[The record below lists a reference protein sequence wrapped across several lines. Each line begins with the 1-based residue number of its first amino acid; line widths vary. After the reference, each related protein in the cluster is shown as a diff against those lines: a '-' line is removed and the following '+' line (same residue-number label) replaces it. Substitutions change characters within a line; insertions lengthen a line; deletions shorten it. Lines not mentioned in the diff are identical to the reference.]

1 MLTLPEYLSPD
12 SVELIVPKQPISSNG
27 YLNGLQS
34 RNVKS
39 LSSLHIKAGLK
50 LIFTDHPIDLIQ
62 RVECISHKSLSIG
75 GYALAYQ
82 WYRDETISGHLPFA
96 ISPTH
101 RLWDICNYRIK
112 LQNYTNA
119 LSYKVQAFEPPLSKH
134 NKIATWSIVI
144 VVANSGISI

>member
-62 RVECISHKSLSIG
+62 RVECISHESLSIG

-119 LSYKVQAFEPPLSKH
+119 LYYKVQAFEPPLSKH
-134 NKIATWSIVI
+134 NKINTWSIVI